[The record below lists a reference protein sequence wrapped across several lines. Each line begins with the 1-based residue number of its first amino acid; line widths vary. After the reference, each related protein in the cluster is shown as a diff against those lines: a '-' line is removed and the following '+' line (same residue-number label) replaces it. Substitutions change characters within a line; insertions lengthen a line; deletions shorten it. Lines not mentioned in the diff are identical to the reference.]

1 MKLAALCCALLLLSG
16 GVRAQEAQT
25 DTQADTQTG
34 AQLPPAPAEFVAF
47 FTTYCLEKFPD
58 DAALASAASGSN
70 LVALT
75 PEQTKLFLREDAG
88 QGWLIQG
95 ESGKYILTDELP
107 PYHACAVR
115 HAVHT
120 PFSVVPLKDLA
131 DKYVAAKGHR
141 LVDGPS
147 LQTPMGEGI
156 VSALSSQNEVDEKG
170 VPTGEAFMLAVVS
183 YPPQMLADGTSSRP
197 FWEIRFVRQIF
208 RTAA

>member
-1 MKLAALCCALLLLSG
+1 MKPAALCCALLLLSG
-16 GVRAQEAQT
+16 SVRAQDAQS
-25 DTQADTQTG
+25 DAG
-34 AQLPPAPAEFVAF
+34 LAPVPAEFVAF
-47 FTTYCLEKFPD
+47 FKAYCLEKFPD
-58 DAALASAASGSN
+58 DAALVSAASDSK

-75 PEQTKLFLREDAG
+75 QDQIKLFLRNDPG

-115 HAVHT
+115 HAVHV
-120 PFSVVPLKDLA
+120 PFSVTPLKDLA
-131 DKYVAAKGHR
+131 GQYVAAKGHR
-141 LVDGPS
+141 LVDGDS

-183 YPPQMLADGTSSRP
+183 YPAQDQADGTKSQP

>member
-1 MKLAALCCALLLLSG
+1 MKPAALCCVLLLMSG
-16 GVRAQEAQT
+16 SVRAQDGQP
-25 DTQADTQTG
+25 DSKSDSKPG
-34 AQLPPAPAEFVAF
+34 AQLPPAPEEFVAF
-47 FTTYCLEKFPD
+47 FQAYCLEKFPD
-58 DAALASAASGSN
+58 DAALVSAAADGK

-75 PEQTKLFLREDAG
+75 QDQTKLFLRNDPG
-88 QGWLIQG
+88 QGWLIEG
-95 ESGKYILTDELP
+95 ENGKYILTDELP

-115 HAVHT
+115 HAVRA
-120 PFSVVPLKDLA
+120 PFSVTPLRDLA
-131 DKYVAAKGHR
+131 GKYVAAKGHR
-141 LVDGPS
+141 LVDGEA

-183 YPPQMLADGTSSRP
+183 YPPQDQADGTKSQP

>member
-1 MKLAALCCALLLLSG
+1 MKPAALCCALLLLSG
-16 GVRAQEAQT
+16 SVRAQDAPP
-25 DTQADTQTG
+25 DVG
-34 AQLPPAPAEFVAF
+34 LPPAPVEFVAF
-47 FTTYCLEKFPD
+47 FRAYCLEKFPD
-58 DAALASAASGSN
+58 DAALVSAASDSK

-75 PEQTKLFLREDAG
+75 QDQIKLFLRNDSG

-115 HAVHT
+115 HAVRA
-120 PFSVVPLKDLA
+120 PFSVAPLKDLA
-131 DKYVAAKGHR
+131 DEYVAAKGHR

-183 YPPQMLADGTSSRP
+183 YPPQDMADGTKSQP

>member
-1 MKLAALCCALLLLSG
+1 MKLAALCCALLLMSG
-16 GVRAQEAQT
+16 GAQAQ
-25 DTQADTQTG
+25 DVQPDAN
-34 AQLPPAPAEFVAF
+34 LPPAPAEFAAF
-47 FTTYCLEKFPD
+47 FSAYCLEKFPD
-58 DAALASAASGSN
+58 DAALVSAAADSK

-75 PEQTKLFLREDAG
+75 QDQTRLFLKNDPG

-95 ESGKYILTDELP
+95 ESGKYVLTDEAP

-115 HAVHT
+115 HAVHA
-120 PFSVVPLKDLA
+120 PFSVQALKDLA
-131 DKYVAAKGHR
+131 VKYVAAKGHR

-147 LQTPMGEGI
+147 LQTPMGGGI

-183 YPPQMLADGTSSRP
+183 YPAQSLADGTKSEA

>member
-1 MKLAALCCALLLLSG
+1 MKPAALCCALLLLSG
-16 GVRAQEAQT
+16 SVRAQEAQP
-25 DTQADTQTG
+25 D
-34 AQLPPAPAEFVAF
+34 AQLPLVPAEFVAF

-58 DAALASAASGSN
+58 DAALVSAASDSK

-75 PEQTKLFLREDAG
+75 QDQIRIFLRNDPG

-95 ESGKYILTDELP
+95 ESGKYVLTDESP

-115 HAVHT
+115 HAVYT
-120 PFSVVPLKDLA
+120 PSSVTPLKDLA
-131 DKYVAAKGHR
+131 GKYVAAKGHR

-183 YPPQMLADGTSSRP
+183 YPAQDQADGTKSQP

>member
-1 MKLAALCCALLLLSG
+1 MKQAILCCALLLFSG
-16 GVRAQEAQT
+16 SVRAQDAQPN
-25 DTQADTQTG
+25 

-58 DAALASAASGSN
+58 DAALVLAAAESK

-75 PEQTKLFLREDAG
+75 QEQTRLFLRNDPG

-95 ESGKYILTDELP
+95 ESGRYVLTDELP
-107 PYHACAVR
+107 PNHACAVR

-120 PFSVVPLKDLA
+120 PFSVAPLKDLA
-131 DKYVAAKGHR
+131 GRFVAAKGHR
-141 LVDGPS
+141 LVDGES

-156 VSALSSQNEVDEKG
+156 VTAVSSQKEVDEKG

-183 YPPQMLADGTSSRP
+183 YPPQPLADGTKSEP

>member
-1 MKLAALCCALLLLSG
+1 MKPAALCCALLLCSG
-16 GVRAQEAQT
+16 SGRAQEARPET
-25 DTQADTQTG
+25 
-34 AQLPPAPAEFVAF
+34 QLPPAPSDFVAF
-47 FTTYCLEKFPD
+47 FSSYCLEKFPD
-58 DAALASAASGSN
+58 DAALVSAASDSK

-75 PEQTKLFLREDAG
+75 QDQIKLFLRGDPG

-95 ESGKYILTDELP
+95 ESGKYVLTDELP

-115 HAVHT
+115 HAVYT
-120 PFSVVPLKDLA
+120 PFSVTDLKDLA
-131 DKYVAAKGHR
+131 GKYVAAKGHR

-156 VSALSSQNEVDEKG
+156 VSTLSSQNEVTEKG

-183 YPPQMLADGTSSRP
+183 YPAQPLADGTQSQP
-197 FWEIRFVRQIF
+197 FWEIRFVRQIV

>member
-1 MKLAALCCALLLLSG
+1 MKRAALCCGLLLLCGSA
-16 GVRAQEAQT
+16 RAQDVQS
-25 DTQADTQTG
+25 DV
-34 AQLPPAPAEFVAF
+34 QLPPAPDEFVTF

-58 DAALASAASGSN
+58 DAALVTAASDSK
-70 LVALT
+70 LVSLT
-75 PEQTKLFLREDAG
+75 QDQTRLFLRNDPG

-120 PFSVVPLKDLA
+120 PFSVAPLKDLA
-131 DKYVAAKGHR
+131 GKYVAAKGHR
-141 LVDGPS
+141 LVDGES

-156 VSALSSQNEVDEKG
+156 VSALSSQKEVDEKG

-183 YPPQMLADGTSSRP
+183 YPPQALADGTKSQP

>member
-1 MKLAALCCALLLLSG
+1 MKQGILCCALLLLSG
-16 GVRAQEAQT
+16 GAQAQ
-25 DTQADTQTG
+25 DIRPGAD
-34 AQLPPAPAEFVAF
+34 LPPAPAEFVAF

-58 DAALASAASGSN
+58 DAALVSAASESK
-70 LVALT
+70 LVALSE
-75 PEQTKLFLREDAG
+75 EQTKLFLRNDPG

-95 ESGKYILTDELP
+95 ENGRYVLTDELP
-107 PYHACAVR
+107 PYHACSVR
-115 HAVHT
+115 HAVYT
-120 PFSVVPLKDLA
+120 PFSVTPLKDLA

-141 LVDGPS
+141 LVDGES

-156 VSALSSQNEVDEKG
+156 VSTLSSQNEVDEKG

-183 YPPQMLADGTSSRP
+183 YPAQPQADGRKSQP

>member
-1 MKLAALCCALLLLSG
+1 MKQAILGCALLLFPGSAL
-16 GVRAQEAQT
+16 AQDALP
-25 DTQADTQTG
+25 DAN
-34 AQLPPAPAEFVAF
+34 LPPAPAEFVAF

-58 DAALASAASGSN
+58 DAALVSAASESK
-70 LVALT
+70 LMALT
-75 PEQTKLFLREDAG
+75 QEQTKLFLRNDAG

-95 ESGKYILTDELP
+95 ENGRYVLTDELP

-115 HAVHT
+115 HAVYT
-120 PFSVVPLKDLA
+120 PFSVAPLKDLA
-131 DKYVAAKGHR
+131 GKYVAAKGHR

-183 YPPQMLADGTSSRP
+183 YPAQAQADGTKSQP

>member
-1 MKLAALCCALLLLSG
+1 VAL
-16 GVRAQEAQT
+16 V
-25 DTQADTQTG
+25 
-34 AQLPPAPAEFVAF
+34 
-47 FTTYCLEKFPD
+47 
-58 DAALASAASGSN
+58 SAASDSK
-70 LVALT
+70 LVTLT
-75 PEQTKLFLREDAG
+75 QDQTKLFLRNDLG

-95 ESGKYILTDELP
+95 DSGKYILTDELP
-107 PYHACAVR
+107 PYHACTVR
-115 HAVHT
+115 HAVHV
-120 PFSVVPLKDLA
+120 PFSVALLKDLA
-131 DKYVAAKGHR
+131 GKFVAAKGHR

-183 YPPQMLADGTSSRP
+183 YPAQAMADGSKSQP

>member
-1 MKLAALCCALLLLSG
+1 MKQAILGCALLLFPGSAL
-16 GVRAQEAQT
+16 AQDALP
-25 DTQADTQTG
+25 DAN
-34 AQLPPAPAEFVAF
+34 LPPAPAEFVAF

-58 DAALASAASGSN
+58 DAALVSAASDSK
-70 LVALT
+70 LMALT
-75 PEQTKLFLREDAG
+75 QEQTKLFLRNDAG

-95 ESGKYILTDELP
+95 ENGRYVLTDELP

-115 HAVHT
+115 HAVYT
-120 PFSVVPLKDLA
+120 PFSVTPLKDLA
-131 DKYVAAKGHR
+131 GKYVAAKGHR

-170 VPTGEAFMLAVVS
+170 VPTGEAFTLAVVS
-183 YPPQMLADGTSSRP
+183 YPPQPLADGTKSEP
-197 FWEIRFVRQIF
+197 FWEIRFARQIS

>member
-1 MKLAALCCALLLLSG
+1 MKQAILGCALLLFPGSAL
-16 GVRAQEAQT
+16 AQNALP
-25 DTQADTQTG
+25 DAN
-34 AQLPPAPAEFVAF
+34 LPPAPPEFVAF
-47 FTTYCLEKFPD
+47 FSAYCLEKFPD
-58 DAALASAASGSN
+58 DAALVSAASDSR

-75 PEQTKLFLREDAG
+75 SAETKLFLRGDPG

-95 ESGKYILTDELP
+95 ESGKYVLTDELP

-115 HAVHT
+115 HAVRT
-120 PFSVVPLKDLA
+120 PFSVTDLRELA
-131 DKYVAAKGHR
+131 GKYVAAKGHR

-156 VSALSSQNEVDEKG
+156 VSALTSQNEVDEKG

-183 YPPQMLADGTSSRP
+183 YPAQNQADGTRSQP

>member
-1 MKLAALCCALLLLSG
+1 MKPAALCCALLLLSG
-16 GVRAQEAQT
+16 SVRAQEAQP
-25 DTQADTQTG
+25 D
-34 AQLPPAPAEFVAF
+34 AQLPPVPAEFVAF

-58 DAALASAASGSN
+58 DAALVSAASDSK

-75 PEQTKLFLREDAG
+75 QDQIKLFLRNDLG

-95 ESGKYILTDELP
+95 ESGKYVLTDELP

-115 HAVHT
+115 HAVRV
-120 PFSVVPLKDLA
+120 PFSVTPLKDLA
-131 DKYVAAKGHR
+131 GKYVAAKGHR
-141 LVDGPS
+141 LVDGES

-156 VSALSSQNEVDEKG
+156 VSALSSQTEVDEKG

-183 YPPQMLADGTSSRP
+183 YPPQDLADGSKSQP

>member
-1 MKLAALCCALLLLSG
+1 VKQAAFCCALLLISSSL
-16 GVRAQEAQT
+16 RAQEAKPQIP
-25 DTQADTQTG
+25 
-34 AQLPPAPAEFVAF
+34 LPPAPAEFVAF
-47 FTTYCLEKFPD
+47 FSAYCLEKFPD
-58 DAALASAASGSN
+58 DSALVSAASDSK

-75 PEQTKLFLREDAG
+75 STEIKLFLRGDPG

-95 ESGKYILTDELP
+95 ESGKYVLTDELP

-115 HAVHT
+115 HAVRT
-120 PFSVVPLKDLA
+120 PFSVTDLKELA
-131 DKYVAAKGHR
+131 GKYVAAKGHR

-147 LQTPMGEGI
+147 LQTPMGAGI
-156 VSALSSQNEVDEKG
+156 VSALSSQNEVDDKG

-183 YPPQMLADGTSSRP
+183 YPPQDMADGTKSQP

>member
-1 MKLAALCCALLLLSG
+1 LLLLCGSA
-16 GVRAQEAQT
+16 RAQEAQP
-25 DTQADTQTG
+25 DA
-34 AQLPPAPAEFVAF
+34 ALPPVPAEFVAF
-47 FTTYCLEKFPD
+47 FSAYCLEKFPD
-58 DAALASAASGSN
+58 DAALVSAASDSK

-75 PEQTKLFLREDAG
+75 QDQTRLFLRNDAG

-95 ESGKYILTDELP
+95 ESGKYVLTDELP

-115 HAVHT
+115 HAVRV
-120 PFSVVPLKDLA
+120 PFSVTPLKDLA
-131 DKYVAAKGHR
+131 GKYVAAKGHR
-141 LVDGPS
+141 LVDGES

-156 VSALSSQNEVDEKG
+156 VSALSSQTEVDEKG

-183 YPPQMLADGTSSRP
+183 YPPQDLADGTKSQP

>member
-1 MKLAALCCALLLLSG
+1 VKLGSFCCGLLLLCGSA
-16 GVRAQEAQT
+16 RAQEVQS
-25 DTQADTQTG
+25 DV
-34 AQLPPAPAEFVAF
+34 QLPPAPDEFVAF

-58 DAALASAASGSN
+58 DAALVTAASDSK
-70 LVALT
+70 LVSLT
-75 PEQTKLFLREDAG
+75 QDQTRLFLRNDPG

-120 PFSVVPLKDLA
+120 PFSVAPLKDLA
-131 DKYVAAKGHR
+131 GKYVAAKGHR
-141 LVDGPS
+141 LVDGES

-156 VSALSSQNEVDEKG
+156 VSALSSQKEVDEKG

-183 YPPQMLADGTSSRP
+183 YPPQALADGTKSQP

>member
-16 GVRAQEAQT
+16 GARAQEAKP
-25 DTQADTQTG
+25 D

-58 DAALASAASGSN
+58 DAALVSAASDSK

-75 PEQTKLFLREDAG
+75 PEQTRLFLKQDAG

-120 PFSVVPLKDLA
+120 PFSVAPLKDLA
-131 DKYVAAKGHR
+131 DKYVAA
-141 LVDGPS
+141 L
-147 LQTPMGEGI
+147 
-156 VSALSSQNEVDEKG
+156 SAPCPPRMRWTKKACRPAKLSC
-170 VPTGEAFMLAVVS
+170 
-183 YPPQMLADGTSSRP
+183 SR
-197 FWEIRFVRQIF
+197 W
-208 RTAA
+208 